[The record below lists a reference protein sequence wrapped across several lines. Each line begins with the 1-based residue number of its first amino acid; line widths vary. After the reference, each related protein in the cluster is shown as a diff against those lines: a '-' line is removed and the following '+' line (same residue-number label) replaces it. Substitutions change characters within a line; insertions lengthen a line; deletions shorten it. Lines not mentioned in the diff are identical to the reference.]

1 MNILLV
7 EDSAELREEISAFL
21 SRRGWSVLCAGS
33 LQEFEAL
40 MDQAG
45 LAIIDIMLPDGSGF
59 DAITRLRQSSPGAG
73 IIALSARGSSDY
85 VVQGLHDGADHYLV
99 KPVKLIELEA
109 VIVSLSR
116 RVPTSWTLQS
126 GARQLISPRGLALQ
140 LSRNEFTL
148 VQLFAER
155 PGVPV
160 SRRAIVQAYGE
171 QWLSYDQRRM
181 DTLIS
186 RLRKRCRDTLNDD
199 LPLKTEHGE
208 GYSFTAPIVVA

>member
-1 MNILLV
+1 MRILLV

-40 MDQAG
+40 KDQAG
-45 LAIIDIMLPDGSGF
+45 VAIIDIMLPDGSGF
-59 DAITRLRQSSPGAG
+59 DAITRLRQCSPGAG
-73 IIALSARGSSDY
+73 IIALSARGGSTD

-116 RVPTSWTLQS
+116 RIPTSWTLQR
-126 GARQLISPRGLALQ
+126 GARQLISPRGIGLQ

-148 VQLFAER
+148 VELLAER
-155 PGVPV
+155 PGSPV
-160 SRRAIVQAYGE
+160 SRRAIVEAYGE
-171 QWLSYDQRRM
+171 HWLSYDQRRL

-186 RLRKRCRDTLNDD
+186 RLRRRCRDTAGED

-208 GYSFTAPIVVA
+208 GYSFTAPITLA

>member
-1 MNILLV
+1 LNILLV

-59 DAITRLRQSSPGAG
+59 DAITRLRQASPGAG

-140 LSRNEFTL
+140 LSRNVHPRAATRRAAGRSGFSPRH
-148 VQLFAER
+148 R
-155 PGVPV
+155 PGLW
-160 SRRAIVQAYGE
+160 RAVAELRPATHGYADQPPAQA
-171 QWLSYDQRRM
+171 
-181 DTLIS
+181 
-186 RLRKRCRDTLNDD
+186 
-199 LPLKTEHGE
+199 LPRYAE
-208 GYSFTAPIVVA
+208 

>member
-59 DAITRLRQSSPGAG
+59 DAITRLRQASPGAG
-73 IIALSARGSSDY
+73 IIALSARGNSDY
-85 VVQGLHDGADHYLV
+85 VVQGLHGGADHYLV

-148 VQLFAER
+148 VQLLAAR

-186 RLRKRCRDTLNDD
+186 RLRKRCRDTLQ
-199 LPLKTEHGE
+199 
-208 GYSFTAPIVVA
+208 